1 MFEFITDA
9 DEERGQ
15 VGIGTLIVFI
25 AMVLVAAIAAGVLIN
40 TAGFLQEQSEATGEE
55 STQQVTDRIQ
65 VINSV
70 GLHDGSNVQ
79 TADISITK
87 SPGAND
93 INLSETTIDLVGSN
107 GGTTLGYNSGGADGS
122 NFTTS
127 EPASSS
133 GDNILSDEQQYQ
145 ITLDLTN
152 IEAVNDA
159 STGLSTGNTV
169 ELRITTPSGAVTT
182 VELRAPESLSG
193 SAVEL

>member
-65 VINSV
+65 VFNSV
-70 GLHDGSNVQ
+70 GDHDGSNVN
-79 TADISITK
+79 TAKISITK

-107 GGTTLGYNSGGADGS
+107 GGTTLGYSDSGADGS
-122 NFTTS
+122 NFTTT
-127 EPASSS
+127 EITGS

-145 ITLDLTN
+145 IVLDLQN

-169 ELRITTPSGAVTT
+169 ELRVTTPSGAVTA

-193 SAVEL
+193 NAVEL